1 MKTKTRTTSYVFTA
15 DPLSVSDM
23 QQIDMVRKTVRVQN
37 KLVMENYG
45 HQVRNAEYFGRPKPP
60 KPLLYRVRLLGRGP
74 RKAAYLE
81 NLREGGY
88 EVSGGYRAYL
98 PQRFATSFD
107 VYIARRD

>member
-1 MKTKTRTTSYVFTA
+1 MKTSKKRTSSYVFTA

-23 QQIDMVRKTVRVQN
+23 RQVEIVRKTIAVQN
-37 KLVMENYG
+37 KILMENYR
-45 HQVRNAEYFGRPKPP
+45 RNCLWQEKPV
-60 KPLLYRVRLLGRGP
+60 KPVLHRVRLMGRGP

-81 NLREGGY
+81 NLREGGTT
-88 EVSGGYRAYL
+88 VSGGYRAYL

>member
-1 MKTKTRTTSYVFTA
+1 MKTSKKRTASYVFTA
-15 DPLSVSDM
+15 DPFSVSDM
-23 QQIDMVRKTVRVQN
+23 RQVEIVRKTIAVQN
-37 KLVMENYG
+37 KILMENYK
-45 HQVRNAEYFGRPKPP
+45 RNCLWQENPVKPV
-60 KPLLYRVRLLGRGP
+60 LYRVRLMGRGP

-88 EVSGGYRAYL
+88 ELYNGYRSYL